1 MLETNVKK
9 NFVEAPSWDSLE
21 ANWLENYEE
30 ANYDDSLSSS
40 VLTRTHSI
48 VEKDNRLNAHYGTV
62 LELGV
67 GTMAHFPHVTHSFD
81 KYIASDHDPK
91 VVEFLNSKTWPHGV
105 EILKLK
111 GSTLPF
117 EDDSIDRVIA
127 THVLEHIPHPVDALT
142 EWTRVLKPGG
152 VLSLILPC
160 DPGWAWRFGRY
171 FGPRSSGKKAG
182 LPYDYYMA
190 CEHINSI
197 FNLREL
203 VKFHYPDRKD
213 WYWPLKV
220 PVPDINLIYAV
231 NCYV

>member
-1 MLETNVKK
+1 MKNYKK
-9 NFVEAPSWDSLE
+9 APSWESLE
-21 ANWLENYEE
+21 ASWLENYEE
-30 ANYDDSLSSS
+30 ANYDKSLSSS

-48 VEKDNRLNAHYGTV
+48 IEKDKRLKSRYNKV

-67 GTMAHFPHVTHSFD
+67 GTMAHFSHVTHD
-81 KYIASDHDPK
+81 YDTYIASDHDPK
-91 VVEFLNSKTWPHGV
+91 VIKFLQKNEWPSAVEVL
-105 EILKLK
+105 ELK
-111 GSTLPF
+111 GNKLPF

-127 THVLEHIPHPVDALT
+127 THVLEHIPHPVQALE

-160 DPGWAWRFGRY
+160 DPGWAWRLGRH
-171 FGPRSSGKKAG
+171 FGPRSDGEKAG

-197 FNLREL
+197 FNLKEI
-203 VKFHYPDRKD
+203 VKFHYPDREE

-220 PVPDINLIYAV
+220 PLPDINLIYAV

>member
-1 MLETNVKK
+1 MLK
-9 NFVEAPSWDSLE
+9 NFKESPSWDSLE
-21 ANWLENYEE
+21 ASWLENYED
-30 ANYDDSLSSS
+30 ANYDKSLSSS

-48 VEKDNRLNAHYGTV
+48 IEKDKRLKPHYDTV

-67 GTMAHFPHVTHSFD
+67 GTMAHFPHVTHRFS

-91 VVEFLNSKTWPHGV
+91 VVEFLMSREWPQEV
-105 EILKLK
+105 ELLELK
-111 GSTLPF
+111 GNQLPF
-117 EDDSIDRVIA
+117 ENNSIDRIIA
-127 THVLEHIPHPVDALT
+127 THVLEHIPSPVDALT

-171 FGPRSSGKKAG
+171 FGPRAEGEKAG

-197 FNLREL
+197 FNLIEII
-203 VKFHYPDRKD
+203 KFHYPDRKD
-213 WYWPLKV
+213 WYWPMRIRL
-220 PVPDINLIYAV
+220 PDINLIYAV